1 LNKAD
6 TRLGKERFFEK
17 KLRIMERKLRWD
29 NNLTDEKLGTS
40 NRTTM
45 TVQSEKEIT
54 QNGSHST

>member
-1 LNKAD
+1 MNKAD

-45 TVQSEKEIT
+45 TVQPEKEIT